1 MKTLVHTP
9 TRLSPMSQNPFPLA
23 VLWDLDGTLIDS
35 EHYWAISQTRLAKQ
49 YGATWTE
56 EDEKGVIGSSLYDS
70 SALIKSK
77 FGIQDRSVQEIIDH
91 LTDEVIEQMRASLP
105 WRPGAL
111 ELLLELRQSGIKTA
125 LVTMSMRRMALAVVD
140 SIPFDAFDAV
150 VAGDDVT
157 FGKPHP
163 EPYLRAAEILEVEP
177 RHCIAFE
184 DSITGLTSA
193 VAAGTNAVGVT
204 NMLKLPSGDDRRIID
219 SLEGLSVS
227 SLHELR
233 IHV

>member
-1 MKTLVHTP
+1 MKTLVHAT
-9 TRLSPMSQNPFPLA
+9 TRLTAMSKNPFPMA

-35 EHYWAISQTRLAKQ
+35 EHYWSISQNRLAKH
-49 YGATWTE
+49 YGASWSE

-77 FGIQDRSVQEIIDH
+77 FGIEDRSVQEIIDH
-91 LTDEVIEQMRASLP
+91 LTDEVIEQIRASLP

-125 LVTMSMRRMALAVVD
+125 LVTMSMRRMALAVVE
-140 SIPFDAFDAV
+140 SIPFDAFDVV
-150 VAGDDVT
+150 VAGDDVK

-163 EPYLRAAEILEVEP
+163 EPYLKAAEILQVEP

-184 DSITGLTSA
+184 DSIPGLSSA

-204 NMLKLPSGDDRRIID
+204 NMLQLPTGPDRRIID
-219 SLEGLSVS
+219 SLNGLTVA
-227 SLHELR
+227 SLQELR

>member
-1 MKTLVHTP
+1 MKTLVQGA
-9 TRLSPMSQNPFPLA
+9 TRLTAMSKNPFPMA

-35 EHYWAISQTRLAKQ
+35 EHYWAVSQNRLAQQ

-56 EDEKGVIGSSLYDS
+56 EDERGVIGSSLYDS
-70 SALIKSK
+70 SALIKTK
-77 FGIQDRSVQEIIDH
+77 FGIQDRSVQDIIDH

-111 ELLLELRQSGIKTA
+111 ELLLSLRQEGIKTA
-125 LVTMSMRRMALAVVD
+125 LVTMSMRRMAMAVVD
-140 SIPFDAFDAV
+140 SIPFSAFDVV
-150 VAGDDVT
+150 VAGDDVKN
-157 FGKPHP
+157 GKPHP
-163 EPYLRAAEILEVEP
+163 EPYLMAADLLGVETK
-177 RHCIAFE
+177 HCIAFE

-204 NMLKLPSGDDRRIID
+204 NMLELPTGVDRKIID
-219 SLEGLSVS
+219 SLHGLTIEGLQ
-227 SLHELR
+227 ELR

>member
-1 MKTLVHTP
+1 
-9 TRLSPMSQNPFPLA
+9 
-23 VLWDLDGTLIDS
+23 
-35 EHYWAISQTRLAKQ
+35 
-49 YGATWTE
+49 
-56 EDEKGVIGSSLYDS
+56 
-70 SALIKSK
+70 
-77 FGIQDRSVQEIIDH
+77 
-91 LTDEVIEQMRASLP
+91 MRASLP

-125 LVTMSMRRMALAVVD
+125 LVTMSMRRMALAVVE
-140 SIPFDAFDAV
+140 SIPFDAFDVV
-150 VAGDDVT
+150 VAGDDVR

-163 EPYLRAAEILEVEP
+163 EPYLKAAEALEVEP

-204 NMLKLPSGDDRRIID
+204 NMLQLPTGADRKIID
-219 SLEGLSVS
+219 SLHGLTIAN
-227 SLHELR
+227 LQDLR

>member
-1 MKTLVHTP
+1 M
-9 TRLSPMSQNPFPLA
+9 A

-35 EHYWAISQTRLAKQ
+35 EHYWAISQSKLAKR

-91 LTDEVIEQMRASLP
+91 LTDEVIQQMRSSLP

-111 ELLLELRQSGIKTA
+111 ELLLELKQAGIKTA

-204 NMLKLPSGDDRRIID
+204 NLLTLPTGSDRTIID
-219 SLEGLSVS
+219 TLHGLTLESLQD
-227 SLHELR
+227 LR
-233 IHV
+233 IHD

>member
-1 MKTLVHTP
+1 
-9 TRLSPMSQNPFPLA
+9 
-23 VLWDLDGTLIDS
+23 
-35 EHYWAISQTRLAKQ
+35 
-49 YGATWTE
+49 
-56 EDEKGVIGSSLYDS
+56 
-70 SALIKSK
+70 
-77 FGIQDRSVQEIIDH
+77 
-91 LTDEVIEQMRASLP
+91 MRASLP

>member
-1 MKTLVHTP
+1 M
-9 TRLSPMSQNPFPLA
+9 A

-35 EHYWAISQTRLAKQ
+35 EHYWAISQNRLAKQ

-56 EDEKGVIGSSLYDS
+56 EDERGVIGSSLYDS

-125 LVTMSMRRMALAVVD
+125 LVTMSMRRMALAVVE

-204 NMLKLPSGDDRRIID
+204 NMLKLPTGDDRRIID
-219 SLEGLSVS
+219 SLQGLSVS

>member
-1 MKTLVHTP
+1 
-9 TRLSPMSQNPFPLA
+9 MSKNPFPRA

-35 EHYWAISQTRLAKQ
+35 EHYWAVSQNRLAKQ
-49 YGATWTE
+49 YGATWTD

-70 SALIKSK
+70 SELIRQK

-111 ELLLELRQSGIKTA
+111 ELLLELKQAGIKTA
-125 LVTMSMRRMALAVVD
+125 MVTMSMRRMALAVAD
-140 SIPFDAFDAV
+140 AIPFPAFDAV
-150 VAGDDVT
+150 IAGDDVR

-163 EPYLRAAEILEVEP
+163 EPYLTAAEKLGFHP
-177 RHCIAFE
+177 RECIAFE

-204 NMLKLPSGDDRRIID
+204 NMLKLPEGPDRKIIS
-219 SLEGLSVS
+219 SLVGVSVS
-227 SLHELR
+227 NLHELR
-233 IHV
+233 IHD

>member
-1 MKTLVHTP
+1 MKTLVHLA
-9 TRLSPMSQNPFPLA
+9 TRLTAMSKNPFPTA

-35 EHYWAISQTRLAKQ
+35 EHYWAISQTRLAKH
-49 YGATWTE
+49 YGAIWTE

-77 FGIQDRSVQEIIDH
+77 FGIEDRSVQEIIDH

-111 ELLLELRQSGIKTA
+111 ELLLELKQAGIKTA
-125 LVTMSMRRMALAVVD
+125 MVTMSMRRMALAVVE
-140 SIPFDAFDAV
+140 SIPFKAFDAV

-163 EPYLRAAEILEVEP
+163 EPYLRAAELLEVEP

-184 DSITGLTSA
+184 DSITGLSSA

-204 NMLKLPSGDDRRIID
+204 NLLELPTGADRKII
-219 SLEGLSVS
+219 S
-227 SLHELR
+227 SLHGLTVDSLQDLR

>member
-1 MKTLVHTP
+1 M
-9 TRLSPMSQNPFPLA
+9 A

-35 EHYWAISQTRLAKQ
+35 EHYWAISQNRLAKQ
-49 YGATWTE
+49 YGATWTD
-56 EDEKGVIGSSLYDS
+56 EDEKGIIGSSLYDS

-125 LVTMSMRRMALAVVD
+125 LVTMSMRRMALAVVE

-184 DSITGLTSA
+184 DSITGLSSA

-204 NMLKLPSGDDRRIID
+204 NMLKLPTGEDRRIID
-219 SLEGLSVS
+219 SLQGLSVA

>member
-1 MKTLVHTP
+1 
-9 TRLSPMSQNPFPLA
+9 MSKNPFPMA

-35 EHYWAISQTRLAKQ
+35 EHYWSISQNRLAKH

-77 FGIQDRSVQEIIDH
+77 FGIEDRSVQEIIDH
-91 LTDEVIEQMRASLP
+91 LTDEVIEQIRASLP

-111 ELLLELRQSGIKTA
+111 ELLLELRQAGIKTA
-125 LVTMSMRRMALAVVD
+125 LVTMSMRRMAMAVVE
-140 SIPFDAFDAV
+140 SIPFSAFDAV
-150 VAGDDVT
+150 IAGDDVT

-163 EPYLRAAEILEVEP
+163 EPYLKAAEILEVEP

-184 DSITGLTSA
+184 DSIPGLTSA

-204 NMLKLPSGDDRRIID
+204 NMLPLPTGADRRIINTLHGLTVA
-219 SLEGLSVS
+219 SLQD
-227 SLHELR
+227 LR
-233 IHV
+233 IHD

>member
-1 MKTLVHTP
+1 MKTLVHGA
-9 TRLSPMSQNPFPLA
+9 TRLTGMSKNPFPMA

-35 EHYWAISQTRLAKQ
+35 EHYWSISQNRLAQ
-49 YGATWTE
+49 HYGATWTE

-77 FGIQDRSVQEIIDH
+77 FQIEDRSVQEIIDH
-91 LTDEVIEQMRASLP
+91 LTDEVIEQIRAALP

-111 ELLLELRQSGIKTA
+111 ELLMELKQAGIKTA
-125 LVTMSMRRMALAVVD
+125 LVTMSMRRMAMAVVEA
-140 SIPFDAFDAV
+140 IPFDAFDVV
-150 VAGDDVT
+150 VAGDDVQ

-163 EPYLRAAEILEVEP
+163 EPYLKAAEILQVEP

-184 DSITGLTSA
+184 DSIPGLTSA

-204 NMLKLPSGDDRRIID
+204 NMLELPRGDDRRIID
-219 SLEGLSVS
+219 TLHGLTLSN
-227 SLHELR
+227 LHELR

>member
-1 MKTLVHTP
+1 MKTLVHAA
-9 TRLSPMSQNPFPLA
+9 TRLTTMSKNPFPMA

-35 EHYWAISQTRLAKQ
+35 EHYWSISQNRLAKH
-49 YGATWTE
+49 YGASWTE

-77 FGIQDRSVQEIIDH
+77 FGIEDRTVQEIIDH
-91 LTDEVIEQMRASLP
+91 LTDEVIEQIRASLP

-125 LVTMSMRRMALAVVD
+125 LVTMSMRRMALAVVE
-140 SIPFDAFDAV
+140 SIPFDAFDVV
-150 VAGDDVT
+150 VAGDDVR

-163 EPYLRAAEILEVEP
+163 EPYLKAAEILQVEP

-184 DSITGLTSA
+184 DSIPGLSSA

-204 NMLKLPSGDDRRIID
+204 NMLQLPTGPDRRIID
-219 SLEGLSVS
+219 SLHGLTVA
-227 SLHELR
+227 SLQDLR

>member
-1 MKTLVHTP
+1 
-9 TRLSPMSQNPFPLA
+9 
-23 VLWDLDGTLIDS
+23 
-35 EHYWAISQTRLAKQ
+35 
-49 YGATWTE
+49 
-56 EDEKGVIGSSLYDS
+56 
-70 SALIKSK
+70 
-77 FGIQDRSVQEIIDH
+77 
-91 LTDEVIEQMRASLP
+91 MRASLP

-219 SLEGLSVS
+219 SLQGLSVS

>member
-1 MKTLVHTP
+1 MKTLVHAA
-9 TRLSPMSQNPFPLA
+9 TRLTAMSKNPFPMA

-35 EHYWAISQTRLAKQ
+35 EHYWAISQTRLAEH

-70 SALIKSK
+70 SALIKLK
-77 FGIQDRSVQEIIDH
+77 FGIEDRSVQEIIDH
-91 LTDEVIEQMRASLP
+91 LTNEVIEQMRASLP

-111 ELLLELRQSGIKTA
+111 ELLLELKQAGIKTA
-125 LVTMSMRRMALAVVD
+125 LVTMSMRRMALAVVEA
-140 SIPFDAFDAV
+140 IPFAAFDAV

-163 EPYLRAAEILEVEP
+163 EPYLKAAHLLQVEP
-177 RHCIAFE
+177 KNCIAFE

-204 NMLKLPSGDDRRIID
+204 NMLQLPTGSDRRIID
-219 SLEGLSVS
+219 SLHGLTVER
-227 SLHELR
+227 LQELR

>member
-1 MKTLVHTP
+1 
-9 TRLSPMSQNPFPLA
+9 MSKNPFPRA

-35 EHYWAISQTRLAKQ
+35 EHYWAISQSRLADQ
-49 YGATWTE
+49 YGATWTD
-56 EDEKGVIGSSLYDS
+56 EDERGVIGSSLYDS
-70 SALIKSK
+70 SELIRQK

-111 ELLLELRQSGIKTA
+111 ELLLELKQAGIKTA
-125 LVTMSMRRMALAVVD
+125 MVTMSMRRMALAVAD
-140 SIPFDAFDAV
+140 AIPFPAFDAV
-150 VAGDDVT
+150 IAGDDVR

-163 EPYLRAAEILEVEP
+163 EPYLTAAEKLGFHP
-177 RHCIAFE
+177 RECIAFE

-204 NMLKLPSGDDRRIID
+204 NMLKLPEGPDRKIIS
-219 SLEGLSVS
+219 SLVGVSVS
-227 SLHELR
+227 NLHELR
-233 IHV
+233 IHD